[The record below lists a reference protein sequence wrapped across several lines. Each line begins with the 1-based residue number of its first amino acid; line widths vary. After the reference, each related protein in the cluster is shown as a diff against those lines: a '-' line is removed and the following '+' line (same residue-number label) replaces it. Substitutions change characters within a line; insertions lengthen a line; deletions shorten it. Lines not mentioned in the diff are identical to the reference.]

1 MRALWRVEETMGGRR
16 RVSSGFR
23 GYASAKIRIETQR
36 ERTREREKE
45 RERERVREQE
55 RERERDW
62 ERMKG
67 ACRAVWQAALK
78 LKHLHTNIMY
88 T

>member
-36 ERTREREKE
+36 ERTKE
-45 RERERVREQE
+45 RERKRERESKRA